1 MSMNLEGRS
10 MPGSRSNYPGNIVH
24 DRTKVSEAGRKS
36 GRTTI
41 MSVDKHPLKVEI
53 DRKPGQTSR

>member
-1 MSMNLEGRS
+1 
-10 MPGSRSNYPGNIVH
+10 MPGSRSVHPANVIH

-41 MSVDKHPLKVEI
+41 MTVDKHPSKAETV
-53 DRKPGQTSR
+53 RKPGRTCR

>member
-1 MSMNLEGRS
+1 
-10 MPGSRSNYPGNIVH
+10 MPDLRHIHPANFAH

-41 MSVDKHPLKVEI
+41 MTVDKHPLKAEI
-53 DRKPGQTSR
+53 GR

>member
-1 MSMNLEGRS
+1 
-10 MPGSRSNYPGNIVH
+10 MPGSSSIYPTNIAH

-41 MSVDKHPLKVEI
+41 TTVDRNPSKAEI
-53 DRKPGQTSR
+53 GRKPGRTSR

>member
-1 MSMNLEGRS
+1 MLG
-10 MPGSRSNYPGNIVH
+10 PGKNHPANNAH

-41 MSVDKHPLKVEI
+41 STAERHPPKAEI
-53 DRKPGQTSR
+53 GRKPGQTCR